1 MFSPDCYCNK
11 TALSAVKDMNNNVFR
26 NLLRQ
31 MPSLQS
37 SGVIQTNK
45 ENKETISI
53 SINTIGLKL
62 MFEVVSIKYFIV
74 SRLWTIQLNTCKMFW
89 KISHHFLLAFLYV
102 YCVGTKALLLPPSKP
117 HAYMCATVQY
127 QVFIIKEGV
136 LGFKKRFSGFSPS
149 LEEQGMLLG
158 MGKRARQPL
167 EGNGGSISYYDK
179 SDVSNNNTVGWTFH
193 FSIPFTTTRCWCSTK
208 QALHLLHALPWGPRS
223 VWNHLGLG

>member
-1 MFSPDCYCNK
+1 MTQFQWLDSGQIIVTFSPDCYCNK
-11 TALSAVKDMNNNVFR
+11 TALSAVKDMNNNVFH
-26 NLLRQ
+26 NLPRQ

-37 SGVIQTNK
+37 LGVIQANK
-45 ENKETISI
+45 ENEETISI

-167 EGNGGSISYYDK
+167 EGNGGSIS
-179 SDVSNNNTVGWTFH
+179 
-193 FSIPFTTTRCWCSTK
+193 
-208 QALHLLHALPWGPRS
+208 
-223 VWNHLGLG
+223 